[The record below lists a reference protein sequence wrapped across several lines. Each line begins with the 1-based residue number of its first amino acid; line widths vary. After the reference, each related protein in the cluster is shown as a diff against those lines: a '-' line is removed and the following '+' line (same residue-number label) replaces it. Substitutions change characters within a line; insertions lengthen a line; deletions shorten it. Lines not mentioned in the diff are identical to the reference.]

1 MRSFLKTYRVGSR
14 AAALLA
20 CVVFVAGCG
29 RENTFVPPPP
39 PKVSIAQPL
48 VSEVADAIEFI
59 GNTRATATVE
69 LRARVNGYLE
79 RIAFEDG
86 ANVNEGDLLFVIDEA
101 PFQVAL
107 DIAQAEVQR
116 AEADLQLQMTEYRRT
131 ETLVAQK
138 ALTQADLDQS
148 AAKLATAKANVAA
161 AEAAVRRAEL
171 DLGYCQIRAP
181 ISGRIGRH
189 LVDRGSLVQ
198 AEQTHLATIESLD
211 PIHAYFSLSETD
223 LLRFME
229 MLRQHEIPDPDENP
243 PVLYLGL
250 DNSAGYPYQ
259 GTLDF
264 RELGVDPGTG
274 TALRRGLFA
283 NPNNEL
289 LPGLFVRIRAPIGEP
304 KQRLLVE
311 KRAIG
316 TDQRG
321 DFLLVVNDKNVVEY
335 RLVKLGISTDGM
347 RVINSGVEPGEW
359 IVVNGLQRARPGA
372 TVDPERVT
380 MTMGPTADGTATSSH
395 IPAANKEPTSEAAEE
410 PIQPR

>member
-1 MRSFLKTYRVGSR
+1 MGLLIG
-14 AAALLA
+14 ALLA
-20 CVVFVAGCG
+20 SGCE
-29 RENTFVPPPP
+29 RENKFVPPPP
-39 PKVSIAQPL
+39 PKVSVAQPL
-48 VSEVADAIEFI
+48 VTEVADAIEFI

-69 LRARVNGYLE
+69 LRARVNGYLQ

-86 ANVNEGDLLFVIDEA
+86 ANVKEGDLLFVIDEA

-107 DIAQAEVQR
+107 DIANAELQR
-116 AEADLQLQMTEYRRT
+116 AQADLQLQQTEYRRT

-138 ALTQADLDQS
+138 ALTQADLDQG
-148 AAKLATAKANVAA
+148 AAELATAQANVAA

-211 PIHAYFSLSETD
+211 PIHAYFSLSESD

-229 MLRQHEIPDPDENP
+229 MRRQNEIPDPDRNP
-243 PVLYLGL
+243 PVLFLGL
-250 DNSAGYPYQ
+250 DDSAGYPYQ

-264 RELGVDPGTG
+264 RELGVDPNTG

-283 NPNNEL
+283 NPNNDL
-289 LPGLFVRIRAPIGEP
+289 IPGLFVRIRAPIGQP
-304 KQRLLVE
+304 KERLLVE

-321 DFLLVVNDKNVVEY
+321 DYLLVVNDKNVVEY

-347 RVINSGVEPGEW
+347 RVIEKGVTPGEW

-372 TVDPERVT
+372 TVSPERVT
-380 MTMGPTADGTATSSH
+380 MTMGPAADGVAPPVDESKL
-395 IPAANKEPTSEAAEE
+395 PADA
-410 PIQPR
+410 RG

>member
-1 MRSFLKTYRVGSR
+1 MLFGAMLMFGCQRGNK
-14 AAALLA
+14 
-20 CVVFVAGCG
+20 FVA
-29 RENTFVPPPP
+29 PPPP
-39 PKVSIAQPL
+39 AVSVAKPLVTKVSD
-48 VSEVADAIEFI
+48 SIEFI

-69 LRARVNGYLE
+69 LRARVTGYLE
-79 RIAFEDG
+79 RIAFEEG
-86 ANVNEGDLLFVIDEA
+86 TNVKEGDLLFVIDQA

-107 DIAQAEVQR
+107 DIANAELQR
-116 AEADLQLQMTEYRRT
+116 AQADLQLQQTEYRRT

-138 ALTQADLDQS
+138 AQTQADLDL
-148 AAKLATAKANVAA
+148 AAAELATANANVAA
-161 AEAAVRRAEL
+161 AQAAVRRAEL
-171 DLGYCQIRAP
+171 DLSYTEIRAP

-198 AEQTHLATIESLD
+198 GEQTHLATIESLD
-211 PIHAYFSLSETD
+211 PIHAYFSLSEPD

-229 MLRQHEIPDPDENP
+229 MLRANEIPDPDKNP

-264 RELGVDPGTG
+264 RELGVDPSTG

-304 KQRLLVE
+304 KERLVVE
-311 KRAIG
+311 KRGIG
-316 TDQRG
+316 ADQRG
-321 DFLLVVNDKNVVEY
+321 DYVLVVNDKNIVEY

-347 RVINSGVEPGEW
+347 RVVQEGVEPGEW

-380 MTMGPTADGTATSSH
+380 MTMGPTDDGVVTPAKDANPPASGAQPAATS
-395 IPAANKEPTSEAAEE
+395 EPGESSE
-410 PIQPR
+410 